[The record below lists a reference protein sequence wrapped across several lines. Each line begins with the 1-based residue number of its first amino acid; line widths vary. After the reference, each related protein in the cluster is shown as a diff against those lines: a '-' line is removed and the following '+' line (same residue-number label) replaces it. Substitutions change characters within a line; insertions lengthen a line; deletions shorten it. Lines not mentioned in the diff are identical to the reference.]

1 MPLNS
6 KALAWIILLSLVLVW
21 GSSFILIKRGLEIF
35 SFQEVGALRISIA
48 FLFLLPFAA
57 SRFRYL
63 NRKNT
68 LYLILVGIIGNGLP
82 AFLFARAQT
91 GIDSNLAGILN
102 SLTPLFT
109 LLISVFF
116 FRFKT
121 GWLNVAGIFIA
132 LAGAVGL
139 TGISGG
145 HNLTFNVQY
154 AVYILIATMCYAT
167 SVNLIKFKL
176 SKEDVITITSFSF
189 FFTGIPVMI
198 YLFAGTPF
206 LEQVSGN
213 PRFLSGL
220 GYIAILGIAGT
231 ALAMFAFNRL
241 VKITTP
247 VFASSVTYM
256 IPIMAVIW
264 GILDGEK
271 FEAQYILWI
280 ALILGGVY
288 LVNRKFKTKNT

>member
-1 MPLNS
+1 MSLNN
-6 KALAWIILLSLVLVW
+6 KVLAWIILISLVLVW

-57 SRFRYL
+57 TRFRYL
-63 NRKNT
+63 NRKNII
-68 LYLILVGIIGNGLP
+68 YLILVGIIGNGLP

-109 LLISVFF
+109 LLISVIF

-121 GWLNVAGIFIA
+121 GWLNVSGIFIA
-132 LAGAVGL
+132 LVGAVGL

-145 HNLTFNVQY
+145 HDLTFNVKF

-176 SKEDVITITSFSF
+176 SKEDVITITSISF

-264 GILDGEK
+264 GILDGER

-288 LVNRKFKTKNT
+288 LVNRKIKTKNT